1 KQIMGIFYS
10 RSFEDIVKE
19 HKRLISKSMR
29 DIDREYRNTEI
40 EEKKLLAELKT
51 RAKKNEMEAAAILAK
66 NIAQVRT
73 QRKKYVKIRADLM
86 SLKFKLSEVASMQ
99 MLATST
105 MQCARSMAVM
115 NRLSNLPSLRNALMQ
130 FQRQSEMLGVKQEML
145 GDMLDGVEIDEDEL
159 QEELVSAV
167 LEEVGIEVDRS
178 LVDAPSNITSQNIKT
193 DFENRINR
201 L

>member
-105 MQCARSMAVM
+105 MQCARVIFKFYNKSMAVM

-145 GDMLDGVEIDEDEL
+145 GDMLDGVEIVQL
-159 QEELVSAV
+159 KTFLGRGRIAGRISK
-167 LEEVGIEVDRS
+167 RS
-178 LVDAPSNITSQNIKT
+178 FGGSG
-193 DFENRINR
+193 NRGR
-201 L
+201 